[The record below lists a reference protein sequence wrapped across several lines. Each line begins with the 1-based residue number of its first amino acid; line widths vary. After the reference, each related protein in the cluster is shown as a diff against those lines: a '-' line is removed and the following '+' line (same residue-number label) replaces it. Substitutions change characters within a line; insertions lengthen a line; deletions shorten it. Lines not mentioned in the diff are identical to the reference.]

1 MENNSQFSIPNSQL
15 NNKVVVFGGSGFL
28 GSYVADE
35 LTRRGYDVTIADINS
50 SIYLKENQRFEK
62 VDILDIENIKQI
74 VKNAQIV
81 YNFVAVANLD
91 DAIHDPLNTMNIN
104 VMGNLNILE
113 ACRQVGGIER
123 FVYASSAYALSSE
136 GSFYGISKQASEKLT
151 EEYYKR
157 YGLKYTVIRYGSL
170 YGERASYNN
179 YIYNVLKNAID
190 TGRLEYKGDGQDLR
204 EYIHAADA
212 AKLSVDILEDIQ
224 YENEHIILTGIEKLK
239 RIELLTMINEIMQ
252 NKLEV
257 KQISDD
263 NMGHYK
269 ITPYTFHP
277 TTAKKLVA
285 NPYIDLGQ
293 GLLECIQ
300 EIHKEM
306 EN

>member
-1 MENNSQFSIPNSQL
+1 MK
-15 NNKVVVFGGSGFL
+15 KVVVFGGSGFL

-35 LTRRGYDVTIADINS
+35 LTRKNYDVTIADVNKSDYIQG
-50 SIYLKENQRFEK
+50 NQKFES
-62 VDILDIENIKQI
+62 VNILDIENIKELI
-74 VKNAQIV
+74 KDADIV
-81 YNFVAVANLD
+81 YNFVAIANLD
-91 DAIHDPLNTMNIN
+91 EAIHDPINTMNIN
-104 VMGNLNILE
+104 VIGNLNILE
-113 ACRQVGGIER
+113 ACRRNGNIKR
-123 FVYASSAYALSSE
+123 FIYASSAYALSSE
-136 GSFYGISKQASEKLT
+136 GSFYGISKQSSEKLT

-170 YGERASYNN
+170 YGERASHNN
-179 YIYNVLKNAID
+179 YIYNLLYDAIHS
-190 TGRLEYKGDGQDLR
+190 GELLYKGDGEDLR

-212 AKLSVDILEDIQ
+212 AKLSVDILEDDQ
-224 YENEHIILTGIEKLK
+224 YENEHIILTGMEKLK

-252 NKLEV
+252 NKLSI

-263 NMGHYK
+263 NMGHYR

-300 EIHKEM
+300 EIHKESK
-306 EN
+306 

>member
-1 MENNSQFSIPNSQL
+1 M
-15 NNKVVVFGGSGFL
+15 NKRVVVFGGSGFL
-28 GSYVADE
+28 GSYVSDE
-35 LTRRGYDVTIADINS
+35 LTRRGYEVIIADINTS
-50 SIYLKENQRFEK
+50 PYLQSNQSFEK
-62 VDILDIENIKQI
+62 VDVLNIDNLKKI
-74 VKNAQIV
+74 IKGASIV
-81 YNFVAVANLD
+81 YNFVAIANLD
-91 DAIHDPLNTMNIN
+91 DAIHDPINAMNIN

-113 ACRQVGGIER
+113 ACKEEKIER
-123 FVYASSAYALSSE
+123 FIYASSAYALSAE
-136 GSFYGISKQASEKLT
+136 GSFYGISKHSSEKLT
-151 EEYYKR
+151 EEYFKR

-170 YGERASYNN
+170 YGERASHNN
-179 YIYNVLKNAID
+179 YIYNLLNTAIQ
-190 TGRLEYKGDGQDLR
+190 TGELNYKGDGEDLR

-252 NKLEV
+252 NNLKITQV
-257 KQISDD
+257 SDN

-300 EIHKEM
+300 EIYE
-306 EN
+306 EFE

>member
-1 MENNSQFSIPNSQL
+1 MK
-15 NNKVVVFGGSGFL
+15 KVVVFGGSGFL

-35 LTRRGYDVTIADINS
+35 LTRRNYDVTIADINS
-50 SIYLKENQRFEK
+50 SIYLQENQKFKK
-62 VDILDIENIKQI
+62 VDVLDIKNIKEI
-74 VKNAQIV
+74 INDADMI
-81 YNFVAVANLD
+81 YNFVAIANLD
-91 DAIHDPLNTMNIN
+91 DAINDPIGTFNIN

-113 ACRQVGGIER
+113 ACRQVGSVQR
-123 FVYASSAYALSSE
+123 FVYASSAYALSSD
-136 GSFYGISKQASEKLT
+136 GSFYGISKHSSEKLT

-170 YGERASYNN
+170 YGERASHNN
-179 YIYNVLKNAID
+179 YIYNLLQSAIQ
-190 TGRLEYKGDGQDLR
+190 TGELNYKGDGQDLR

-212 AKLSVDILEDIQ
+212 AKLSVDILQEKQ
-224 YENEHIILTGIEKLK
+224 YENEHIILTGMEKLR
-239 RIELLTMINEIMQ
+239 RIDLLIMINEIMQ
-252 NKLEV
+252 NKLDV
-257 KQISDD
+257 KQISDE

-300 EIHKEM
+300 EIHKKM

>member
-1 MENNSQFSIPNSQL
+1 MK
-15 NNKVVVFGGSGFL
+15 KVVVFGGSGFL

-35 LTRRGYDVTIADINS
+35 LTRRNYDVTIADINS
-50 SIYLKENQRFEK
+50 SIYLQENQKFKK
-62 VDILDIENIKQI
+62 VDILDIKNIKEI
-74 VKNAQIV
+74 IKDADMV

-91 DAIHDPLNTMNIN
+91 DAINDPIGTFNVN

-113 ACRQVGGIER
+113 ACRQVGSVQR
-123 FVYASSAYALSSE
+123 FVYASSAYALSSD
-136 GSFYGISKQASEKLT
+136 GSFYGISKHSSEKLT

-170 YGERASYNN
+170 YGERASHNN
-179 YIYNVLKNAID
+179 YIYNLLQSAIQ
-190 TGRLEYKGDGQDLR
+190 TGKLNYKGDGQDLR

-212 AKLSVDILEDIQ
+212 AKLSVDILQEKQ
-224 YENEHIILTGIEKLK
+224 YENEHIILTGMEKLR
-239 RIELLTMINEIMQ
+239 RIDLLTMINEIMQ
-252 NKLEV
+252 NKLDL

-300 EIHKEM
+300 EIHKKM

>member
-1 MENNSQFSIPNSQL
+1 MK
-15 NNKVVVFGGSGFL
+15 KVVIFGGSGFL

-35 LTRRGYDVTIADINS
+35 FTRRKYDVVIADIAPS
-50 SIYLKENQRFEK
+50 PYLKPKQTFVR
-62 VDILDIENIKQI
+62 VNIMEMGEVEQAI
-74 VKNAQIV
+74 AGAALV
-81 YNFVAVANLD
+81 YNFVAIANLD
-91 DAIHDPLNTMNIN
+91 EAIHKPVHTMSIN

-113 ACRQVGGIER
+113 ACRQNGKIER

-136 GSFYGISKQASEKLT
+136 GSFYGISKHSSEKLT
-151 EEYYKR
+151 DEYYKR

-170 YGERASYNN
+170 YGERASHNN
-179 YIYNVLKNAID
+179 YIYNLLSDALQNG
-190 TGRLEYKGDGQDLR
+190 TLHYSGDGEDIR

-212 AKLSVDILEDIQ
+212 AKLSVDIIEDAQ

-252 NKLEV
+252 NSLTITQHNTE
-257 KQISDD
+257 

-269 ITPYTFHP
+269 ITPYAFHP
-277 TTAKKLVA
+277 SAAKKLVA

-300 EIHKEM
+300 FIHKELHS
-306 EN
+306 E

>member
-1 MENNSQFSIPNSQL
+1 MK
-15 NNKVVVFGGSGFL
+15 KVVVFGGSGFL

-35 LTRRGYDVTIADINS
+35 LTRRNYDVTIADINS
-50 SIYLKENQRFEK
+50 SMYLQENQKFKK
-62 VDILDIENIKQI
+62 VDVLDIKNIKEI
-74 VKNAQIV
+74 INDADMV

-91 DAIHDPLNTMNIN
+91 DAINDPIGTFNIN

-113 ACRQVGGIER
+113 ACRQVGSVQR
-123 FVYASSAYALSSE
+123 FVYASSAYALSSD
-136 GSFYGISKQASEKLT
+136 GSFYGISKHSSEKLT

-170 YGERASYNN
+170 YGERASHNN
-179 YIYNVLKNAID
+179 YIYNLLQSAIQ
-190 TGRLEYKGDGQDLR
+190 TGELNYKGDGQDLR

-212 AKLSVDILEDIQ
+212 AKLSVDILQEKQ
-224 YENEHIILTGIEKLK
+224 YENEHIILTGMEKLR
-239 RIELLTMINEIMQ
+239 RIDLLTMINEIMQ
-252 NKLEV
+252 NKLDI
-257 KQISDD
+257 KQISDE

-300 EIHKEM
+300 EIHNKM

>member
-1 MENNSQFSIPNSQL
+1 MK
-15 NNKVVVFGGSGFL
+15 KVVVFGGSGFL

-35 LTRRGYDVTIADINS
+35 LTRRNYDVTIADINS
-50 SIYLKENQRFEK
+50 SVYLQENQKFKK
-62 VDILDIENIKQI
+62 VDILDIKNIKEI
-74 VKNAQIV
+74 INDADMV

-91 DAIHDPLNTMNIN
+91 DAINDPIGTFNIN

-113 ACRQVGGIER
+113 ACRQVGSVQR
-123 FVYASSAYALSSE
+123 FVYASSAYALSSD
-136 GSFYGISKQASEKLT
+136 GSFYGISKHSSEKLT

-170 YGERASYNN
+170 YGERASHNN
-179 YIYNVLKNAID
+179 YIYNLLQSAIQ
-190 TGRLEYKGDGQDLR
+190 TGELNYKGDGQDLR

-212 AKLSVDILEDIQ
+212 AKLSVDILQEKQ
-224 YENEHIILTGIEKLK
+224 YENEHIILTGMEKLR
-239 RIELLTMINEIMQ
+239 RIDLLTMINEIMQ
-252 NKLEV
+252 NKLDI
-257 KQISDD
+257 KQISDE

-300 EIHKEM
+300 EIHKKM
-306 EN
+306 EI